1 MAGRN
6 EVDLSELEDY
16 RALSL
21 DQRNAFKVRA
31 PKADITEPDPFR
43 ASRPIATIAV
53 SCLGAT
59 TMKLLRIVA
68 VLATYFILGWR
79 FKRKSSDHDWTVPD
93 RIGGWSLTRC
103 RAPAWLRWY
112 GRQY

>member
-43 ASRPIATIAV
+43 ASRPIAERTA
-53 SCLGAT
+53 
-59 TMKLLRIVA
+59 
-68 VLATYFILGWR
+68 
-79 FKRKSSDHDWTVPD
+79 H
-93 RIGGWSLTRC
+93 
-103 RAPAWLRWY
+103 
-112 GRQY
+112 

>member
-43 ASRPIATIAV
+43 ASQPIATIAM
-53 SCLGAT
+53 SCLGGDDDEVT
-59 TMKLLRIVA
+59 QNRCGVGYLF
-68 VLATYFILGWR
+68 Y
-79 FKRKSSDHDWTVPD
+79 SC
-93 RIGGWSLTRC
+93 TRA
-103 RAPAWLRWY
+103 R
-112 GRQY
+112 